1 MSRNGMERAFGRLGL
16 FHRREYLRGRASGD
30 GGKDSAGLLLPL
42 EYREGAFMRKFFFD
56 SAALGESTVEYSL
69 VTGTPDADKG
79 EYGILVESGGEA
91 ALIPSISVS
100 RFWALE
106 LLGMMCRGLVTPVTA
121 LDVAE
126 DWLAAI

>member
-1 MSRNGMERAFGRLGL
+1 
-16 FHRREYLRGRASGD
+16 
-30 GGKDSAGLLLPL
+30 
-42 EYREGAFMRKFFFD
+42 MRKFFFD
-56 SAALGESTVEYSL
+56 SAPLGESTVEYSL

-91 ALIPSISVS
+91 ALIPSVSVS
-100 RFWALE
+100 RFRALE